1 MDPELQAFEDAR
13 ADRDRRVANEHKP
26 LAEAYL
32 AAHASDPVFVMCA
45 AMNTIP
51 KLVRLLEV
59 AREDG
64 DLETVA
70 KIDVWLETNHEK
82 QQIGGHVNL
91 PVEGLTNG

>member
-13 ADRDRRVANEHKP
+13 GDRARREANDHKP

-32 AAHASDPVFVMCA
+32 AAHPDDPVFVMCR

-51 KLVRLLEV
+51 QLVGLIDQ
-59 AREDG
+59 ARQSG
-64 DLETVA
+64 NHETVA

-82 QQIGGHVNL
+82 QHIGGRVLNFPL
-91 PVEGLTNG
+91 